1 MIGHTCSALNN
12 KTRMIA
18 ARTFFA
24 RMNEGR
30 TAWLLDGQLVKACE
44 DFFQS
49 NEYGGLE
56 RDVGFAGQH
65 NFVSPLIGSSELET
79 IATVMRSK
87 IDRFD
92 MSFFGSLESMLFDVI
107 DNHEKAT
114 LMLVTDSLSYPYTMK
129 MEEIGVAL
137 ENLMGEGMYLLFV
150 NGRGAHAIFDEFK
163 QLSMPMPVPG

>member
-1 MIGHTCSALNN
+1 MN

-18 ARTFFA
+18 AKTFFA

-30 TAWLLDGQLVKACE
+30 AAWLTDEQLVKACE
-44 DFFQS
+44 EFFQS

-56 RDVGFAGQH
+56 RDVAFAGQH

-79 IATVMRSK
+79 IATAMRPR

-92 MSFFGSLESMLFDVI
+92 MAFFGSLESILFDII

-114 LMLVTDSLSYPYTMK
+114 LMLVTDSLSYQYTTR

-150 NGRGAHAIFDEFK
+150 NGRSAHAIFDEFK
-163 QLSMPMPVPG
+163 QLSMPVPVG